1 MWYNNTVLRRY
12 YMTVS
17 ELIAKLSEIAGS
29 QGGDMKVIIGN
40 EGWPVDIV
48 SVREEV
54 LYENRDGELDT
65 CCVGESFEST
75 AYQHVISI
83 TPGQVSAEL
92 DF

>member
-1 MWYNNTVLRRY
+1 
-12 YMTVS
+12 MTVS

-40 EGWPVDIV
+40 EGWPVDI
-48 SVREEV
+48 
-54 LYENRDGELDT
+54 ELDT

-92 DF
+92 D